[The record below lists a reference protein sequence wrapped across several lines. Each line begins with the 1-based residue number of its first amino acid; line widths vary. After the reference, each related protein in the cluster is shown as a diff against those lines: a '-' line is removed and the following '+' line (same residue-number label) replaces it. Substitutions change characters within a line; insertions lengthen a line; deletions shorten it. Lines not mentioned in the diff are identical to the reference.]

1 MSIRYGLIILSLV
14 ACLGLVNF
22 SVVQREAV
30 INTGRVVYLELAPV
44 DPRSLLQG
52 DYMQLNYDTFPFSY
66 DQAFSSK
73 GVLVLTVDQ
82 QNIGTFSHFEYGEQ
96 ALAANQ
102 QRLKYRSRGYDV
114 QLAADTF
121 FFQEGTGERFAEAR
135 YAELHIDEA
144 GEMALVGLRDKDL
157 NLIK

>member
-22 SVVQREAV
+22 SVVQREEV

-52 DYMQLNYDTFPFSY
+52 DYMRLNYATLPFYY
-66 DQAFSSK
+66 DQALPSK

-82 QNIGTFSHFEYGEQ
+82 QNIGTFSHFEYGGQ
-96 ALAANQ
+96 PLAANQ
-102 QRLKYRSRGYDV
+102 QRLKYRSNGYQV
-114 QLAADTF
+114 RFATDTF

-135 YAELHIDEA
+135 YAELHINEA